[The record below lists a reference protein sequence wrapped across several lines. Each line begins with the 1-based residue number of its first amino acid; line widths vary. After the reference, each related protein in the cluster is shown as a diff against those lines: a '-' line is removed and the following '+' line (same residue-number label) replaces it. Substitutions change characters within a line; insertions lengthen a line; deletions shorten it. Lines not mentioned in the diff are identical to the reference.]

1 MLESINQDLVSAIE
15 RARKSLGS
23 MPEETSI
30 QNRPQAA
37 NLVNCGLDNVN
48 CPICGNTGYV
58 LPSGQPCECMKKRRS
73 LRTLKQ
79 SGMSENIERCSFD
92 NYETPNAQT
101 KKVKE
106 KAMAFVTSDA
116 RGFLITGQSGAGKT
130 HICSAICRYFH
141 EKNYVFRYIVWRNT
155 ATELKSMVNDTK
167 EYREAINQ
175 LRNVPILYID
185 DFLKGTIS
193 DADINLAFTIIND
206 RYNRKDSKTIISTEL
221 SANKLV
227 EIDEAVGGRILEM
240 SKNYIVQAPTTNW
253 RLS

>member
-1 MLESINQDLVSAIE
+1 
-15 RARKSLGS
+15 

-106 KAMAFVTSDA
+106 KAMSFVTSDA

-227 EIDEAVGGRILEM
+227 EIDEAVCGRILEM
-240 SKNYIVQAPTTNW
+240 SKGFIVQAPTKNW
-253 RLS
+253 RIE

>member
-1 MLESINQDLVSAIE
+1 
-15 RARKSLGS
+15 

-92 NYETPNAQT
+92 NYKTPNAQT

-106 KAMAFVTSDA
+106 KAMSFVTSDA

-141 EKNYVFRYIVWRNT
+141 EKNYMFRYIVWRNT

-240 SKNYIVQAPTTNW
+240 SKGFIVQAPTKNW
-253 RLS
+253 RIE